1 MPVHV
6 SGVPCGGAAN
16 LGLAVSWS
24 DSQFV
29 MIVAERGLV
38 ACGVIDKAVMER
50 AGAAIAIARGTP
62 ERPLKTVEDLLSAR
76 IVEVTARAAAYGIA
90 PGITGADAL
99 RILSGNT

>member
-1 MPVHV
+1 MPINV
-6 SGVPCGGAAN
+6 SGVPCKGAAN

-38 ACGVIDKAVMER
+38 SCGVVDKAVMER

-62 ERPLKTVEDLLSAR
+62 EHPLKTVEDLLCAR
-76 IVEVTARAAAYGIA
+76 IADVTAKAAEYGIVA
-90 PGITGADAL
+90 GMTGAEAL
-99 RILSGNT
+99 RILSVDQ